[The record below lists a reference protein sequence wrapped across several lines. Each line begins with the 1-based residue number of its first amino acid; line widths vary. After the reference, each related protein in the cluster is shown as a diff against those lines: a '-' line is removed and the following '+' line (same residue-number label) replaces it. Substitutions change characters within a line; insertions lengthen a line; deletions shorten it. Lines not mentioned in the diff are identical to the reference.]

1 MTMWNGAF
9 TGMSRSES
17 RVVCDSGP
25 IIHLDELK
33 CLHLLEDFQEILI
46 SDTVYNEIRRHRP
59 LEIKK
64 SKLPFVLSPGK
75 IPVNELLFTLCQIF
89 SLDAVETEALALMEQ
104 NPQAIFLTD
113 DASARMVAEQLGFKV
128 HGTMGILVRSI
139 RRGQRKAEEVLRIL
153 KEVPSQTTLHIRLS
167 LLDEIILKVKRE
179 FNI

>member
-1 MTMWNGAF
+1 
-9 TGMSRSES
+9 
-17 RVVCDSGP
+17 
-25 IIHLDELK
+25 
-33 CLHLLEDFQEILI
+33 
-46 SDTVYNEIRRHRP
+46 
-59 LEIKK
+59 
-64 SKLPFVLSPGK
+64 
-75 IPVNELLFTLCQIF
+75 
-89 SLDAVETEALALMEQ
+89 MEQ

-128 HGTMGILVRSI
+128 HGTIGILVRSI

>member
-1 MTMWNGAF
+1 MMWNGAF

-59 LEIKK
+59 LEINKLN
-64 SKLPFVLSPGK
+64 LPFVLSPGK
-75 IPVNELLFTLCQIF
+75 IPVNELLFTLCRIF
-89 SLDAVETEALALMEQ
+89 SLDAGETEALALMEK

-113 DASARMVAEQLGFKV
+113 DASARLVAEHMGFKI
-128 HGTMGILVRSI
+128 HGTMGIIVRSI
-139 RRGQRKAEEVLRIL
+139 RRGQMEAEEVLRIL
-153 KEVPSQTTLHIRLS
+153 KEVPSQTTLYIKLS
-167 LLDEIILKVKRE
+167 LLDEIILKIKKE
-179 FNI
+179 YNL